1 MPTITVFALLTADQQ
16 VLLAQRRLGSPPFAG
31 RWTLPVA
38 ILRPHEAAEECL
50 ERLAKA
56 ELDVEAVEY
65 EFADTLY
72 LDDPAGGGRYV
83 GNVFL
88 VLRWE
93 GKLRYRT
100 QGEFQD
106 VRWMPLEELPGL
118 PMPEPMRRWLQARL
132 AGEEFP
138 QEPPDNRAAW
148 NAITAAYQAR
158 HRLPTDRL
166 IYGVRCPSEDE
177 LGLLGDVRGRRVLVL
192 GCGGGEDA
200 IALTHRGAQVV
211 GIDLS
216 DERIRFARELAQKEG
231 LVVPFVQGNIEE
243 LPDVDTE
250 SQEIVVSSHALNYV
264 EHADRCFAEAFRVL
278 KPGGFFVFSVQHP
291 MDACLG
297 DGPPYALEK
306 GYWEV
311 QHDWEWE
318 FMEAGLKERFRSWYR
333 TAADWF
339 ALLQEAGF
347 QVERL
352 LEPPPP
358 SQPPTETD
366 LSWGDAAVE
375 KTSRVPATLIFK
387 ARRPHERLS
396 AL

>member
-1 MPTITVFALLTADQQ
+1 VGPTITVFVLLTTDRQ
-16 VLLAQRRLGSPPFAG
+16 VLLVQRRAGNPPFAG
-31 RWTLPVA
+31 RWTLPVT
-38 ILRPHEAAEECL
+38 ILRPDETAEECL
-50 ERLAKA
+50 ERLVTA
-56 ELDVEAVEY
+56 ELGVEAVEY

-93 GKLRYRT
+93 GKLRFRT
-100 QGEFQD
+100 RGEFQD

-118 PMPEPMRRWLQARL
+118 PMPEPMRRWLQSRL

-148 NAITAAYQAR
+148 NAISAAYQAR
-158 HRLPTDRL
+158 HTLPTDRL
-166 IYGVRCPSEDE
+166 LYGARCPSEDE
-177 LGLLGDVRGRRVLVL
+177 LGLLGEVQGRRVLVL
-192 GCGGGEDA
+192 GCGGGQDA
-200 IALTHRGAQVV
+200 IALARRGAQAA

-216 DERIRFARELAQKEG
+216 DEQVRFARELAQKEG
-231 LVVPFVQGNIEE
+231 LAVPFVQGNIEE
-243 LPDVDTE
+243 LPHVDSE
-250 SQEIVVSSHALNYV
+250 SQDIVVSSQALNYV

-278 KPGGFFVFSVQHP
+278 KPGGMFVVSVQHP
-291 MDACLG
+291 MDACLS
-297 DGPPYALEK
+297 DHPPYTLEK
-306 GYWEV
+306 GFWEV

-318 FMEAGLKERFRSWYR
+318 YMEVGLKERFRSWYR

-339 ALLQEAGF
+339 ALLQAAGF

-358 SQPPTETD
+358 SEPPTEAD

-375 KTSRVPATLIFK
+375 KTSQVPATLIFK
-387 ARRPHERLS
+387 GRRPT
-396 AL
+396 

>member
-1 MPTITVFALLTADQQ
+1 MPTITVFALLTSDQQ

-38 ILRPHEAAEECL
+38 ILRPQETAEECL

-56 ELDVEAVEY
+56 ELDVQPVEY

-100 QGEFQD
+100 HGEFQD

-148 NAITAAYQAR
+148 NAIAAAYRAR

-166 IYGVRCPSEDE
+166 LYGLRCPSEDD
-177 LGLLGDVRGRRVLVL
+177 LGLLGEVRGRRVLVL

-200 IALTHRGAQVV
+200 IALARRGAQVV

-243 LPDVDTE
+243 LPDVDSE
-250 SQEIVVSSHALNYV
+250 SQDIVVSSHALNYV

-278 KPGGFFVFSVQHP
+278 KPGGLFVFSVQHP

-297 DGPPYALEK
+297 DGPPYTLEK
-306 GYWEV
+306 GYWQV

-333 TAADWF
+333 TVADWF

-352 LEPPPP
+352 LEPQPPP
-358 SQPPTETD
+358 EPPTEID

-375 KTSRVPATLIFK
+375 KASLVPATLIFK
-387 ARRPHERLS
+387 ARRPT
-396 AL
+396 

>member
-1 MPTITVFALLTADQQ
+1 MPTITIFALLTADQQ

-38 ILRPHEAAEECL
+38 VLQPHEMAEEGL
-50 ERLAKA
+50 ERLTRT
-56 ELDVEAVEY
+56 ELDVQAVEY
-65 EFADTLY
+65 DFADTLY
-72 LDDPAGGGRYV
+72 LDDPSGGGRYV

-100 QGEFQD
+100 HGGFQD
-106 VRWMPLEELPGL
+106 VRWVPVEELPGL
-118 PMPEPMRRWLQARL
+118 PMPEPMVRWLRARL
-132 AGEEFP
+132 AGEELP
-138 QEPPDNRAAW
+138 EEPPDNRAAW
-148 NAITAAYQAR
+148 NAVAAAYQAR
-158 HRLPTDRL
+158 HALPTDRL
-166 IYGVRCPSEDE
+166 LYGVRCPSEDE

-200 IALTHRGAQVV
+200 IALARRGAQVA

-216 DERIRFARELAQKEG
+216 DERVRSARELAQKES
-231 LVVPFVQGNIEE
+231 LEVPFVQGNIEE

-250 SQEIVVSSHALNYV
+250 SQDIVVSSQALNYV

-278 KPGGFFVFSVQHP
+278 KPAGVFVFSVQHP

-297 DGPPYALEK
+297 DHAPYALEK
-306 GYWEV
+306 GYWQV

-333 TAADWF
+333 TVADWY
-339 ALLQEAGF
+339 ALLQGAGF

-352 LEPPPP
+352 LEPAPP
-358 SQPPTETD
+358 SEPPTETD

-375 KTSRVPATLIFK
+375 KTSQVPATLIFEASK
-387 ARRPHERLS
+387 PA
-396 AL
+396 

>member
-1 MPTITVFALLTADQQ
+1 MGPTITVFVLLTTDRQ
-16 VLLAQRRLGSPPFAG
+16 VLLAQRRHGSPPFAG
-31 RWTLPVA
+31 RWTLPVT
-38 ILRPHEAAEECL
+38 ILRPNETAEECL
-50 ERLAKA
+50 ERLVTA
-56 ELDVEAVEY
+56 ELGVEATEY

-100 QGEFQD
+100 RGEFQD

-118 PMPEPMRRWLQARL
+118 PMPEPMRRWLQSRL

-148 NAITAAYQAR
+148 NAISAPYQAR
-158 HRLPTDRL
+158 HGPPVDRL
-166 IYGVRCPSEDE
+166 VYGVRCPTEEE
-177 LGLLGDVRGRRVLVL
+177 LGLLGDVGGRRVLVL
-192 GCGGGEDA
+192 GCGGGQDA
-200 IALTHRGAQVV
+200 VVLARRGAHVV

-216 DERIRFARELAQKEG
+216 DEQIRFARDLAQKEG
-231 LVVPFVQGNIEE
+231 LDVPFVQGNVEE
-243 LPDVDTE
+243 LPHVDSET
-250 SQEIVVSSHALNYV
+250 QDIAVSAHALNYV
-264 EHADRCFAEAFRVL
+264 EHADRCFAEVFRVL
-278 KPGGFFVFSVQHP
+278 KPGGVFVFSVQHP
-291 MDACLG
+291 MDACL
-297 DGPPYALEK
+297 DDRRPHAVIK

-318 FMEAGLKERFRSWYR
+318 YTEAGLKERFRSWYR
-333 TAADWF
+333 TVADWF

-358 SQPPTETD
+358 SEPPTEAD
-366 LSWGDAAVE
+366 LTWGDDPVE
-375 KTSRVPATLIFK
+375 KASLVPHTLIFK
-387 ARRPHERLS
+387 ARRP
-396 AL
+396 A

>member
-1 MPTITVFALLTADQQ
+1 VGPTITVYVLLTADRQ
-16 VLLAQRRLGSPPFAG
+16 VLLAQRRAGSPPFGG
-31 RWTLPVA
+31 RWTLPVT
-38 ILRPHEAAEECL
+38 ILRPNETAEECL
-50 ERLAKA
+50 ERLVTA
-56 ELDVEAVEY
+56 ELGVKAVEY

-93 GKLRYRT
+93 GKLRFRT
-100 QGEFQD
+100 RGEFQD

-118 PMPEPMRRWLQARL
+118 PMPEPMRRWLQSRL

-148 NAITAAYQAR
+148 NAISAAYQAR
-158 HRLPTDRL
+158 HTLPTDRL
-166 IYGVRCPSEDE
+166 LYGIRCPSEDD
-177 LGLLGDVRGRRVLVL
+177 LGLLGDVQGRRVLVL
-192 GCGGGEDA
+192 GCGGGQDA
-200 IALTHRGAQVV
+200 IALARRGAQAA

-216 DERIRFARELAQKEG
+216 EEQIRFARGLAQKEG
-231 LVVPFVQGNIEE
+231 LAVPFVQGNVEE
-243 LPDVDTE
+243 LPHVDSE
-250 SQEIVVSSHALNYV
+250 SQDIVVSSHALTYV
-264 EHADRCFAEAFRVL
+264 EHADRCFAEVFRVL
-278 KPGGFFVFSVQHP
+278 KPGGIFVFSVRHP
-291 MDACLG
+291 MDECLSG
-297 DGPPYALEK
+297 HPPYTLEK

-311 QHDWEWE
+311 QRDWEWE
-318 FMEAGLKERFRSWYR
+318 YLEAGLKERFRSWYR

-358 SQPPTETD
+358 AEPPTETD

-375 KTSRVPATLIFK
+375 KTSQVPATLIFK
-387 ARRPHERLS
+387 VCRA
-396 AL
+396 A